1 MGVQIDDEILA
12 KSGEELFKEL
22 LRVYSVAEVDDYF
35 KNGQWKD
42 EVMRTDIHLIY
53 QHAREAGAD
62 DPIPLE
68 EVKVPDL
75 PRAAAIGGYQV
86 PAGVGGLRPV
96 APVGVAARGVR
107 PPPAV
112 ASAGA
117 GAASPGG
124 TVAEL
129 RLFALFAT
137 KWKLDPTRTKMMLA
151 KLTPARRRFVI
162 LSFKTTAAGVEAT
175 NALQMFITKS
185 ETTNAGGLAAAATP
199 GLRPAAGYN
208 GAVRPVTVA
217 PAQGVKRPPSPAML
231 AAAMQA
237 NKRPAMAPRAFPGIR
252 PAVAGRPMVR
262 PALGL
267 RPAVVA
273 PRAGGGGLIQGLLQR
288 F

>member
-1 MGVQIDDEILA
+1 MGVHIDEEILA

-35 KNGQWKD
+35 KAGQWKD
-42 EVMRTDIHLIY
+42 DLMRTDIHLIY

-75 PRAAAIGGYQV
+75 PRAVAIGGYQV

-96 APVGVAARGVR
+96 APVGVAAFGVR
-107 PPPAV
+107 PPSAV
-112 ASAGA
+112 AKAGA

-185 ETTNAGGLAAAATP
+185 ETTNAGGVAAAPA
-199 GLRPAAGYN
+199 LRPAAGYN
-208 GAVRPVTVA
+208 PAVRPVTVA
-217 PAQGVKRPPSPAML
+217 PAQGVKRPPTPAML

-237 NKRPAMAPRAFPGIR
+237 NKRPAMAPKAFPGIR
-252 PAVAGRPMVR
+252 PAVAGRPMAR

-273 PRAGGGGLIQGLLQR
+273 PRTGGGGGLIQGLLQR

>member
-1 MGVQIDDEILA
+1 MVVHVDDEILA

-35 KNGQWKD
+35 KAGQWKD
-42 EVMRTDIHLIY
+42 DLMRTDIHLIY

-62 DPIPLE
+62 EPIPLE

-75 PRAAAIGGYQV
+75 PKAVAMGGFQV
-86 PAGVGGLRPV
+86 PAGVGGFRPI
-96 APVGVAARGVR
+96 APGGVAAFGVR

-112 ASAGA
+112 AAA
-117 GAASPGG
+117 GAAGVAPGS

-129 RLFALFAT
+129 RLIALFVT

-162 LSFKTTAAGVEAT
+162 QSFKPAAGVEAT
-175 NALQMFITKS
+175 NALLMFITKC
-185 ETTNAGGLAAAATP
+185 EQTNAWGAAAAGAP
-199 GLRPAAGYN
+199 ALRPAVGYN
-208 GAVRPVTVA
+208 PGVRPAAVA
-217 PAQGVKRPPSPAML
+217 LGQGVKRPLTPAMV

-237 NKRPAMAPRAFPGIR
+237 NKRQAVQGIR
-252 PAVAGRPMVR
+252 PAVAVRPMVR
-262 PALGL
+262 PQGL

-273 PRAGGGGLIQGLLQR
+273 PKAGGGGLIQGLLQH